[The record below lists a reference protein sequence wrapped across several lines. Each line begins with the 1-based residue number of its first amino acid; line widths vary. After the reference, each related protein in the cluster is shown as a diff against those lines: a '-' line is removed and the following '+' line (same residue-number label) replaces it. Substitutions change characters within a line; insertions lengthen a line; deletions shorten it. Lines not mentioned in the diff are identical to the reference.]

1 MLYSQS
7 EMLLSYRQYG
17 EKRRMHMEK
26 NGNSKKKV
34 CGLSLPDY
42 VESYIREKAE
52 TEHRSLSNV
61 VALIVIDYVD
71 TAKEYE
77 G

>member
-1 MLYSQS
+1 
-7 EMLLSYRQYG
+7 
-17 EKRRMHMEK
+17 ME
-26 NGNSKKKV
+26 NTGNSKKKV
-34 CGLSLPDY
+34 CGLALPDY
-42 VESYIREKAE
+42 AESYIREKAE
-52 TEHRSLSNV
+52 KEHRSLSNV

>member
-17 EKRRMHMEK
+17 EKRRMHME
-26 NGNSKKKV
+26 NTRSSKKKV

-52 TEHRSLSNV
+52 KEHRSLSNV

-71 TAKEYE
+71 TAREYE

>member
-1 MLYSQS
+1 
-7 EMLLSYRQYG
+7 
-17 EKRRMHMEK
+17 ME
-26 NGNSKKKV
+26 NTRSSKKKV
-34 CGLSLPDY
+34 CGLALPDY

-52 TEHRSLSNV
+52 KEHRSLSNV

>member
-1 MLYSQS
+1 
-7 EMLLSYRQYG
+7 
-17 EKRRMHMEK
+17 MEK
-26 NGNSKKKV
+26 NENSKKKV

-52 TEHRSLSNV
+52 KERRSLSNV

-71 TAKEYE
+71 TTKEYE

>member
-1 MLYSQS
+1 
-7 EMLLSYRQYG
+7 
-17 EKRRMHMEK
+17 ME
-26 NGNSKKKV
+26 NTGSSKKKV

-42 VESYIREKAE
+42 AESYIREKAE
-52 TEHRSLSNV
+52 KEHRSLSNV